1 MRKKTNN
8 KRIADSKVE
17 GKNRRTMGNKKCAS
31 HDSAR
36 SGRREDFAEGDSAS
50 HYRSA
55 QNDVN
60 WYVARPNML
69 TDVARVPMNVATGVP
84 INIPEHGDGGGL
96 GAAYTLPG
104 ITAFTWYP
112 TVGLSRDASS
122 PINVVAR
129 SLFSFIRHVN
139 SGTINYEQ
147 SDVVMYLMAID
158 SIYTVFQ
165 SCVRIYGLSLLSNPY
180 NRYWMDMYA
189 KAAGADP
196 DDLRK
201 NRDTYLGRINGLAAK
216 ISNLFCPNTFP
227 FITRHIWLSSG
238 VYLDRESARA
248 QAYMFKVGGYLKY
261 DPKHE
266 NGGAM
271 IMHNITATTLG
282 EWLDVLEDM
291 LGAVITD
298 SDFSKISGDVLAA
311 YGVQNMM
318 RIATVDRDYVVVPTF
333 QPEVLTQIQNTMWL
347 DPEDTLKWATAE
359 GQTAAIWQKD
369 NVVYSLPNVAT
380 RKSNPRMCVLLMPM
394 DDPTPADVMVAT
406 RNMFYLEKDGAAESV
421 YYVHS
426 GSEIFTKIQVYVSID
441 PKNPDILSFSKYNIY
456 ASTPNEF
463 PKYNILTNFNMH
475 PSVYVDTIT
484 GPLLG
489 SSSSYIMAEI
499 NNAVVLPDATLE
511 GMHTNALL
519 SEFNIA
525 TIGLV

>member
-1 MRKKTNN
+1 MRKKIND
-8 KRIADSKVE
+8 KRTVDSKAE
-17 GKNRRTMGNKKCAS
+17 DRNRRIRGNKKCAS

-36 SGRREDFAEGDSAS
+36 SGRREDFAEGDTAN

-84 INIPEHGDGGGL
+84 IKIPGHAGGGDAL
-96 GAAYTLPG
+96 YTLPG
-104 ITAFTWYP
+104 VATFTWYP
-112 TVGLSRDASS
+112 TVGLSKDASS

-165 SCVRIYGLSLLSNPY
+165 HCVRMYGLSMLSNPY
-180 NRYWMDMYA
+180 NRYWMDIYA

-196 DDLRK
+196 SDLRK
-201 NRDTYLGRINGLAAK
+201 NRDNYLGRINGLAAK

-248 QAYMFKVGGYLKY
+248 QAYLFKVGGYLKY
-261 DPKHE
+261 DPTHE

-271 IMHNITATTLG
+271 IMHDITASTLG

-291 LGAVITD
+291 LGAVMTD

-347 DPEDTLKWATAE
+347 DTEDTLKWATE
-359 GQTAAIWQKD
+359 TSQTAAIWQKD
-369 NVVYSLPNVAT
+369 NVIYSLPNVAT
-380 RKSNPRMCVLLMPM
+380 RASSPRMSVLLMPM
-394 DDPTPADVMVAT
+394 DEPTPADVMVAT
-406 RNMFYLEKDGAAESV
+406 RNMFYLEKDGAADNV

-426 GSEIFTKIQVYVSID
+426 GSEIFTKIQVYASIYANNPTVFTF
-441 PKNPDILSFSKYNIY
+441 PKYNYFSKVG
-456 ASTPNEF
+456 SSF
-463 PKYNILTNFNMH
+463 PAYNILTNFNMH
-475 PSVYVDTIT
+475 PSIYVDATM
-484 GPLLG
+484 GL
-489 SSSSYIMAEI
+489 SSSFIMAEI
-499 NNAVVLPDATLE
+499 NNAVVLSDATLE

>member
-1 MRKKTNN
+1 MRN
-8 KRIADSKVE
+8 KNSNGKRSDTKSDLKSRRSKGGRSGV
-17 GKNRRTMGNKKCAS
+17 S

-36 SGRREDFAEGDSAS
+36 SGRRDDFAEGDTAN

-69 TDVARVPMNVATGVP
+69 TDVARVPMNIATGVP
-84 INIPEHGDGGGL
+84 MNIPGHAGGKD
-96 GAAYTLPG
+96 ATYTLPG
-104 ITAFTWYP
+104 VVSFKWYP
-112 TVGLSRDASS
+112 TVGLSRDTSS
-122 PINVVAR
+122 PVNVVAR

-165 SCVRIYGLSLLSNPY
+165 SCVRMYGLSMLSNPY
-180 NRYWMDMYA
+180 NRYWMDLYA

-201 NRDTYLGRINGLAAK
+201 NRDMYLGRINGLAAK

-248 QAYMFKVGGYLKY
+248 QAYLFKVGGYLKY

-271 IMHNITATTLG
+271 IMNEITATTLG

-347 DPEDTLKWATAE
+347 DTSDTLKWATEE

-369 NVVYSLPNVAT
+369 NIVYSLPHVSTN
-380 RKSNPRMCVLLMPM
+380 KSSPRASVLLMPM
-394 DDPTPADVMVAT
+394 DEPTPADVMVAT
-406 RNMFYLEKDGAAESV
+406 RNMFYLEKDEAAENV

-426 GSEIFTKIQVYVSID
+426 GSEIIANIQVYASID
-441 PKNPDILSFSKYNIY
+441 PKTPTVFGFSKYNTSSIIGGD
-456 ASTPNEF
+456 F
-463 PKYNILTNFNMH
+463 PAYNILTNFNMH
-475 PSVYVDTIT
+475 PSIYVDTVL
-484 GPLLG
+484 GPSTTFIL
-489 SSSSYIMAEI
+489 AEI
-499 NNAVVLPDATLE
+499 NNAVALPDATLS

>member
-1 MRKKTNN
+1 MRKKSID
-8 KRIADSKVE
+8 KRVTESKIDNR
-17 GKNRRTMGNKKCAS
+17 NRRAKGSKNCTS
-31 HDSAR
+31 RDSAR
-36 SGRREDFAEGDSAS
+36 SGRREDFAEGDTSS
-50 HYRSA
+50 HYRST

-84 INIPEHGDGGGL
+84 LFIPGHAGGSSSD
-96 GAAYTLPG
+96 YNLPG
-104 ITAFTWYP
+104 VATFTWYP
-112 TVGLSRDASS
+112 TVGLSKDASS

-165 SCVRIYGLSLLSNPY
+165 SCVRLYGLSMLSNPY
-180 NRYWMDMYA
+180 NRYWMDIYA

-201 NRDTYLGRINGLAAK
+201 NRDAYLGRINGLAAK

-261 DPKHE
+261 DPKHT

-271 IMHNITATTLG
+271 VMHNITASTLG

-298 SDFSKISGDVLAA
+298 TDFSKISGDVLAA

-347 DPEDTLKWATAE
+347 DTSDTLKWAVEANE
-359 GQTAAIWQKD
+359 TAAIWQKD
-369 NVVYSLPNVAT
+369 NVVYSLPNVNT
-380 RKSNPRMCVLLMPM
+380 FSSSPRESMLLMPM
-394 DDPTPADVMVAT
+394 DEPTPADVMVAT
-406 RNMFYLEKDGAAESV
+406 RNMFYLEKGAEPDAV
-421 YYVHS
+421 YYVHC
-426 GSEIFTKIQVYVSID
+426 GSEIFTKVEVFASINAKD
-441 PKNPDILSFSKYNIY
+441 PTIFSFPKYNVW
-456 ASTPNEF
+456 SPVGHTPF

-475 PSVYVDTIT
+475 PSIYVDAAI
-484 GPLLG
+484 GA
-489 SSSSYIMAEI
+489 SSSFILAEI
-499 NNAVVLPDATLE
+499 NNAVVLPDATL
-511 GMHTNALL
+511 ALTCAEDSSL
-519 SEFNIA
+519 ETVRENR
-525 TIGLV
+525 

>member
-1 MRKKTNN
+1 MRKKFNN
-8 KRIADSKVE
+8 KRVADAKIE
-17 GKNRRTMGNKKCAS
+17 DKNRRTKGNKRCES
-31 HDSAR
+31 RDSAR
-36 SGRREDFAEGDSAS
+36 SGRRDDFNEGDTSN

-84 INIPEHGDGGGL
+84 LNIPGHKGSI
-96 GAAYTLPG
+96 ATTYTLPG
-104 ITAFTWYP
+104 VATLTWYP
-112 TVGLSRDASS
+112 TVGLSMDTSS

-129 SLFSFIRHVN
+129 SLFSYIRHVN

-165 SCVRIYGLSLLSNPY
+165 SCVRMYGLSMLSNPY
-180 NRYWMDMYA
+180 NRYWMDTYA
-189 KAAGADP
+189 LAAGANP

-201 NRDTYLGRINGLAAK
+201 YRDIYLGRINGLAAK

-238 VYLDRESARA
+238 VYLDRDSARA
-248 QAYMFKVGGYLKY
+248 QAYLFRVGGYLKY
-261 DPKHE
+261 DPKHA

-271 IMHNITATTLG
+271 IMHDIKATTLG

-347 DPEDTLKWATAE
+347 DPDDTLKWATEE

-369 NVVYSLPNVAT
+369 NVVYSMPNVAT
-380 RKSNPRMCVLLMPM
+380 NKSSPRMSMLLMPM
-394 DDPTPADVMVAT
+394 DEPTPADVMVAT
-406 RNMFYLEKDGAAESV
+406 RNMIYLEEDEAASNV

-426 GSEIFTKIQVYVSID
+426 GSEIFTGLYVFASLDTTD
-441 PKNPDILSFSKYNIY
+441 PVLLQISKYNEAKGSG
-456 ASTPNEF
+456 ASF
-463 PKYNILTNFNMH
+463 PTYNILTNFNMH
-475 PSVYVDTIT
+475 PSIYVDTSIGNST
-484 GPLLG
+484 
-489 SSSSYIMAEI
+489 SFIMAEI

-511 GMHTNALL
+511 GMHINALL

>member
-1 MRKKTNN
+1 MRKKTND
-8 KRIADSKVE
+8 KRVANTKSEDRNCRARNSK
-17 GKNRRTMGNKKCAS
+17 RCTSR
-31 HDSAR
+31 DSAR
-36 SGRREDFAEGDSAS
+36 SGRREDFTEGDTSS

-55 QNDVN
+55 QNDVS

-84 INIPEHGDGGGL
+84 ISIPGHAGGAGSN
-96 GAAYTLPG
+96 YTLPG
-104 ITAFTWYP
+104 VATLTWYP
-112 TVGLSRDASS
+112 TVGLSKDASS

-165 SCVRIYGLSLLSNPY
+165 SCVRIYGLSMLSNPF
-180 NRYWMDMYA
+180 NRYWMDVYA
-189 KAAGADP
+189 KEAGADP

-201 NRDTYLGRINGLAAK
+201 NRDAYLGRINGLAAK

-238 VYLDRESARA
+238 VYLDRDSARA
-248 QAYMFKVGGYLKY
+248 QAYIFKVGGYLKY

-271 IMHNITATTLG
+271 IMNKITATTLG
-282 EWLDVLEDM
+282 EWLDMLEDM

-347 DPEDTLKWATAE
+347 DPKDTLKWATEE

-380 RKSNPRMCVLLMPM
+380 NVSSPRESMLLMPM
-394 DDPTPADVMVAT
+394 DEPTPADIMVAT
-406 RNMFYLEKDGAAESV
+406 RNMYYLEKDGTANNV
-421 YYVHS
+421 YYVHC
-426 GSEIFTKIQVYVSID
+426 GSEIFTKVHVQATADAKFTSFL
-441 PKNPDILSFSKYNIY
+441 DIAKYNKY
-456 ASTPNEF
+456 STTVGSSLPS
-463 PKYNILTNFNMH
+463 YNILTNFSMH
-475 PSVYVDTIT
+475 PSIYVDATIGASNT
-484 GPLLG
+484 FIL
-489 SSSSYIMAEI
+489 AEI
-499 NNAVVLPDATLE
+499 NNAVALPDATLE

>member
-1 MRKKTNN
+1 MRKKVNN
-8 KRIADSKVE
+8 KRVTDARTEDKSRRAKGSKRCE
-17 GKNRRTMGNKKCAS
+17 S

-36 SGRREDFAEGDSAS
+36 SGRREDFAEGDTAS

-84 INIPEHGDGGGL
+84 LEIPGHAGG
-96 GAAYTLPG
+96 ASSSYTLPG
-104 ITAFTWYP
+104 VATFIWYP
-112 TVGLSRDASS
+112 TVGLSKDASS

-165 SCVRIYGLSLLSNPY
+165 SCVRLYGLSMLSNPY
-180 NRYWMDMYA
+180 NRYWMDAYA
-189 KAAGADP
+189 LAAGANP

-201 NRDTYLGRINGLAAK
+201 NRDAYLGRINGLAAK

-238 VYLDRESARA
+238 VYLDRDSARA
-248 QAYMFKVGGYLKY
+248 QAYLFRVGGYLKY
-261 DPKHE
+261 DPTHA

-271 IMHNITATTLG
+271 IMHDISASTLG

-347 DPEDTLKWATAE
+347 DPSDKLKWATEE

-369 NVVYSLPNVAT
+369 NVVYSLPNVASN
-380 RKSNPRMCVLLMPM
+380 KSSPRMSMLLMPM
-394 DDPTPADVMVAT
+394 DEPTPADVMVAT
-406 RNMFYLEKDGAAESV
+406 RNMIYLEKDGAASNV

-426 GSEIFTKIQVYVSID
+426 GSEIFTRILVVASINTKD
-441 PKNPDILSFSKYNIY
+441 PTVLGFAKYNSY
-456 ASTPNEF
+456 RSQGATF
-463 PKYNILTNFNMH
+463 PDYNILTNFNMH
-475 PSVYVDTIT
+475 PSIYVDA
-484 GPLLG
+484 GLG
-489 SSSSYIMAEI
+489 VSSSFILAEI
-499 NNAVVLPDATLE
+499 NNAVVLPDATLD